1 MMIISLRL
9 GTIRILFIDVEV
21 VGCNPWFYRCSHRGI
36 LFIAILLIRTVPS
49 RLLQCN
55 IVEQDQRGYL
65 TGILPE
71 AAYVIT

>member
-1 MMIISLRL
+1 MCEGIVLNQPHGYDL
-9 GTIRILFIDVEV
+9 K
-21 VGCNPWFYRCSHRGI
+21 CRCKGI
-36 LFIAILLIRTVPS
+36 CTWIGIKLNNVLV
-49 RLLQCN
+49 LQCN